1 MSLQVRYSY
10 LRIPGLFD
18 PDYQKE
24 VKTSTI
30 IEIKE
35 NNDRKAEVEEEKKK
49 ESRNLFAYL
58 PGFISRKELRGY
70 GREGNLDRGKV
81 LGLVFADLKTCF
93 TISPQSITE
102 KKGGFQ
108 IQYKNYLWKDR

>member
-18 PDYQKE
+18 PDYRKE
-24 VKTSTI
+24 METSTI

-49 ESRNLFAYL
+49 ES
-58 PGFISRKELRGY
+58 
-70 GREGNLDRGKV
+70 
-81 LGLVFADLKTCF
+81 
-93 TISPQSITE
+93 
-102 KKGGFQ
+102 
-108 IQYKNYLWKDR
+108 